1 MKPLFKK
8 GPSATLRI
16 ILLGI
21 LSLVLMMFDHRSG
34 YLQQVRAYLSV
45 AIYPIEYAVIFPVK
59 AGQWLSANFGP
70 RWALIEQNAKL
81 REENLSLR
89 FTLQKFDDLKTE
101 NERLRSLLDS
111 TTKITQ
117 DKVLVAEVLAM
128 DLDPFTRK
136 LKINKGAQHGVFEGQ
151 PVLDAQGVMGQ
162 VTRVSPLSSVVML
175 VTDPNH
181 ALPVQVVRNEQRTIA
196 VGMGATNRLALSYI
210 PNNSANK
217 GDITIGDILVTSG
230 IGGQFP
236 SGYPVGKVLEVNL
249 DIGQPYAQVQALPSA
264 SLERNREVLLVW
276 TNPQPIDDKAE
287 IDKAPQPVNKP
298 KVEPTHFKQEAKP
311 R

>member
-8 GPSATLRI
+8 GPSAILRVV
-16 ILLGI
+16 LLSI
-21 LSLVLMMFDHRSG
+21 LSLALMMLDHRSG
-34 YLQQVRAYLSV
+34 YLHYIRAYLAV
-45 AIYPIEYAVIFPVK
+45 AVYPIEYVVTFPVK
-59 AGQWLSANFGP
+59 TGQWLSANFGP
-70 RWALIEQNAKL
+70 RWTLIEQNAKL

-89 FTLQKFDDLKTE
+89 FMLQKFEDLKTE
-101 NERLRSLLDS
+101 NDRLRSLLDS
-111 TTKITQ
+111 ATKITE

-136 LKINKGAQHGVFEGQ
+136 IKINKGSQHGVFEGQ

-162 VTRVSPLSSVVML
+162 VTRVSALSSVVML

-181 ALPVQVVRNEQRTIA
+181 ALPVQVIRNGQRTIA
-196 VGMGATNRLALSYI
+196 VGMGAINRLALSYI

-217 GDITIGDILVTSG
+217 GDIIIGDVLVTSG

-236 SGYPVGKVLEVNL
+236 SGYPVGKVVEVNL
-249 DIGQPYAQVQALPSA
+249 DIGQPYAQVQAIPSA

-276 TNPQPIDDKAE
+276 THLQPIDEKLD
-287 IDKAPQPVNKP
+287 APQPKP
-298 KVEPTHFKQEAKP
+298 GEKHKIEAVPSKPTH
-311 R
+311 